1 MSNDIEQELARIRDE
16 FIQRHDRICYV
27 FSRAIQQAGWL
38 PIDPPPK
45 PTFAEAMAIVDG
57 HYKAEY
63 GSGLLEDLE
72 CLRKET
78 SELRMKIGDDTY
90 HQDGSISDAL
100 EDIAKEL
107 DCIGSISVNEVEGFG
122 DGCAYQLRNAEF
134 EGGCSFDGDD
144 LPGVEDIVEQLH
156 LLLPEEDTPEESEV
170 A

>member
-1 MSNDIEQELARIRDE
+1 MSQDREQELARIRNQ
-16 FIQRHDRICYV
+16 F
-27 FSRAIQQAGWL
+27 FSLQGAIFDSLVGLAK
-38 PIDPPPK
+38 PAK
-45 PTFAEAMAIVDG
+45 PTFAEALAVVDE
-57 HYKAEY
+57 HYKAEH
-63 GSGLLEDLE
+63 GSGFLEDLE

-144 LPGVEDIVEQLH
+144 LPGVEDIVERLH
-156 LLLPEEDTPEESEV
+156 LLLPEEDAPEESEV